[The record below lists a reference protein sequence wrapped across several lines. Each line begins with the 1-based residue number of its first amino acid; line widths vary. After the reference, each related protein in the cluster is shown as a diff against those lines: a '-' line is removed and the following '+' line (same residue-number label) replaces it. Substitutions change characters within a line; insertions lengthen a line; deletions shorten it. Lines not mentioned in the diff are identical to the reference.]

1 MEKEILILGIET
13 SCDET
18 AAAVV
23 KNGRQVLS
31 NIISS
36 QIPVHR
42 KFGGVVPEVAS
53 RKHTENITM
62 VVDMALEDAGVALGD
77 IDAIA
82 VTQGPGLVGALLVG
96 LQYAKGLAFA
106 AGKPLIAVNHI
117 EGHISANYIQ
127 FEELE
132 PPFVGL
138 VVSGGH
144 TFIVEVD
151 DYRHYRVVAKTRDD
165 AVGEAYDKVAR
176 ALDLPYPG
184 GPQIDRLAKEGNE
197 DAIQFTRPKFH
208 EDTLDF
214 SFSGIKSGVLNYLN
228 SARQKGQVIHA
239 ADVAASFQKSVISN
253 LIDHVMVV
261 AEEKHYDKIAVA
273 GGVASNS
280 YLREQ
285 LKVRGESKGIGILFP
300 DTILCTDNAAMIA
313 SAGYYQYLDQDFADL
328 SINAIPSLG
337 LRSTAE

>member
-1 MEKEILILGIET
+1 MEKDILILGIET

-18 AAAVV
+18 AASVV

-53 RKHTENITM
+53 RKHTEQITM
-62 VVDMALEDAGVALGD
+62 VVDMALKDAGVSLQE
-77 IDAIA
+77 IHAIA

-106 AGKPLIAVNHI
+106 MGKPLIAVNQI

-127 FEELE
+127 YPDLE

-144 TFIVEVD
+144 TFIVEVQ
-151 DYRHYRVVAKTRDD
+151 DYRHYQVVARTRDD

-197 DAIQFTRPKFH
+197 DAIHFTRPKFH
-208 EDTLDF
+208 EETLDF

-228 SARQKGQVIHA
+228 SARQKGEEINA

-253 LIDHVMVV
+253 LIDHVLL
-261 AEEKHYDKIAVA
+261 AAGEKSYHKIAVA

-285 LKVRGESKGIGILFP
+285 LTKRGADEGVEILFP
-300 DTILCTDNAAMIA
+300 EAILCTDNAAMIA
-313 SAGYYQYLDQDFADL
+313 SAGYYQYLEKDFADL
-328 SINAIPSLG
+328 SVNAIPSLS
-337 LRSTAE
+337 LP

>member
-1 MEKEILILGIET
+1 MEKDILILGIET

-18 AAAVV
+18 AASVV

-53 RKHTENITM
+53 RKHTEQITM
-62 VVDMALEDAGVALGD
+62 VVDMALKDAGVSLQE
-77 IDAIA
+77 IHAIA

-106 AGKPLIAVNHI
+106 MGKPLIAVNHI

-127 FEELE
+127 YPDLE

-144 TFIVEVD
+144 TFIVEVQ
-151 DYRHYRVVAKTRDD
+151 DYRHYQVVARTRDD

-197 DAIQFTRPKFH
+197 DAIHFTRPKFH
-208 EDTLDF
+208 EETLDF

-228 SARQKGQVIHA
+228 SARQKGEEINA

-253 LIDHVMVV
+253 LIDHVLL
-261 AEEKHYDKIAVA
+261 AAGEKSYHKIAVA

-285 LKVRGESKGIGILFP
+285 LTKRGADEGVEILFP
-300 DTILCTDNAAMIA
+300 EAILCTDNAAMIA
-313 SAGYYQYLDQDFADL
+313 SAGYYQYLEKDFADL
-328 SINAIPSLG
+328 SVNAIPSLS
-337 LRSTAE
+337 LP

>member
-1 MEKEILILGIET
+1 MEKDILILGIET

-18 AAAVV
+18 AASVV

-53 RKHTENITM
+53 RKHTEQITM
-62 VVDMALEDAGVALGD
+62 VVDMALKDAGVSLQE
-77 IDAIA
+77 IHAIA

-106 AGKPLIAVNHI
+106 MGKPLIAVNHI
-117 EGHISANYIQ
+117 EGHISANFIQ
-127 FEELE
+127 YADLE

-144 TFIVEVD
+144 TFIVEVQ
-151 DYRHYRVVAKTRDD
+151 DYRHYQVVARTRDD

-197 DAIQFTRPKFH
+197 DAIHFTRPKFH
-208 EDTLDF
+208 EETLDF

-228 SARQKGQVIHA
+228 SARQKGEEINA

-253 LIDHVMVV
+253 LIDHVLL
-261 AEEKHYDKIAVA
+261 AAGEKSYHKIAVA

-285 LKVRGESKGIGILFP
+285 LTKRGADEGVEILFP
-300 DTILCTDNAAMIA
+300 EAILCTDNAAMIA
-313 SAGYYQYLDQDFADL
+313 SAGYYQYLEKDFADL
-328 SINAIPSLG
+328 SVNAIPSLS
-337 LRSTAE
+337 LP

>member
-1 MEKEILILGIET
+1 MEKDILILGIET

-18 AAAVV
+18 AASVV

-53 RKHTENITM
+53 RKHTEQITM
-62 VVDMALEDAGVALGD
+62 VVDMALKDAGVSLQE
-77 IDAIA
+77 IHAIA

-106 AGKPLIAVNHI
+106 MGKPLIAVNHI

-127 FEELE
+127 YPDLE

-144 TFIVEVD
+144 TFIVEVQ
-151 DYRHYRVVAKTRDD
+151 DYRHYQVVARTRDD

-197 DAIQFTRPKFH
+197 DAIHFTRPKFH
-208 EDTLDF
+208 EETLDF

-228 SARQKGQVIHA
+228 SARQKGEEINA

-253 LIDHVMVV
+253 LIDHVLL
-261 AEEKHYDKIAVA
+261 AAGEKSYHKIAVA

-285 LKVRGESKGIGILFP
+285 LTKRGADEGIEILFP
-300 DTILCTDNAAMIA
+300 EAILCTDNAAMIA
-313 SAGYYQYLDQDFADL
+313 SAGYYQYLEKDFADL
-328 SINAIPSLG
+328 SVNAIPSLS
-337 LRSTAE
+337 LP